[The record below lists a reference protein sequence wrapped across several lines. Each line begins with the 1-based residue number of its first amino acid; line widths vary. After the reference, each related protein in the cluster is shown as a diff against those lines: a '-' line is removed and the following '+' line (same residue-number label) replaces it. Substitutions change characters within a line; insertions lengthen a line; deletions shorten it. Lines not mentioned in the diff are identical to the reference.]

1 VNEIL
6 GEQQSLIKTTGL
18 TKTFLASKR
27 GLLESLSRKPA
38 SYVRAVD
45 RVQLEIGKQE
55 ILALVGESGSGKTT
69 LGLLLCTLE
78 NPTLGE
84 IYFNGEKVQKSDLKK
99 VRRKIQM
106 VFQNPTESL
115 DPRMNVR
122 SIIMEGLQKFE
133 GDKEKKQ
140 MQFEDS
146 MKAVGLDP
154 AEFATRRPRD
164 LSGGQKQRVA
174 IARAIAS
181 NPEFIVLDEP
191 TSALDAS
198 IQAQVLNLLVGLHD
212 KYGFTYLLITHNI
225 AVARFISDRVAVM
238 YAGRLVELAST
249 DEIMTAPKHPYTQA
263 LLKSVPTL
271 ETKELQPPSGETP
284 SMLNPPPGCRYHPRC
299 PFAMEICKTTDPELS
314 RVGNALVACWLYPAP
329 PVIKTSAIDEK

>member
-1 VNEIL
+1 MKEP
-6 GEQQSLIKTTGL
+6 LIKTTSL
-18 TKTFLASKR
+18 SKSFLASKR
-27 GLLESLSRKPA
+27 GILESISRKQA
-38 SYVRAVD
+38 LYVRAVD
-45 RVQLEIGKQE
+45 HVGLEIGKNE
-55 ILALVGESGSGKTT
+55 VLALVGESGSGKTT

-78 NPTLGE
+78 TPTEGE
-84 IYFNGEKVQKSDLKK
+84 IFFNEEKLDKANAKK
-99 VRRKIQM
+99 LRRKIQM

-115 DPRMNVR
+115 NPRMNVR
-122 SIIMEGLQKFE
+122 SIVMEGLQKF
-133 GDKEKKQ
+133 GLNKEQKQ
-140 MQFEDS
+140 RQFEDS
-146 MKAVGLDP
+146 LKAVGLDP
-154 AEFATRRPRD
+154 VEFSARRPRD

-238 YAGRLVELAST
+238 YAGKLVELGAT
-249 DEIMTAPKHPYTQA
+249 DDIMNSPKHPYTQA

-271 ETKELQPPSGETP
+271 VSKELQPPTGETP
-284 SMLNPPPGCRYHPRC
+284 SLLNPPSGCRYHPRC
-299 PFAMEICKTTDPELS
+299 PYVMDVCRTNDPALTPLES
-314 RVGNALVACWLYPAP
+314 REVACWLYPTKPAP
-329 PVIKTSAIDEK
+329 SS

>member
-1 VNEIL
+1 M
-6 GEQQSLIKTTGL
+6 
-18 TKTFLASKR
+18 
-27 GLLESLSRKPA
+27 SRKQA
-38 SYVRAVD
+38 LYVRAVD
-45 RVQLEIGKQE
+45 HVRLEIAKQE

-78 NPTLGE
+78 VPTDGE
-84 IYFNGEKVQKSDLKK
+84 IFFNEEKVEKSNVKK
-99 VRRKIQM
+99 VRQKIQM

-115 DPRMNVR
+115 NPRMTVR
-122 SIIMEGLQKFE
+122 SIVMEGLQRF
-133 GDKEKKQ
+133 GLNKEQKQ
-140 MQFEDS
+140 QHFEDS
-146 MKAVGLDP
+146 LRAVGLDP
-154 AEFATRRPRD
+154 VEFASRRPRD

-238 YAGRLVELAST
+238 YAGRLVELGAT
-249 DEIMTAPKHPYTQA
+249 DDIMSSPKHPYTQA
-263 LLKSVPTL
+263 LLRSVPNL
-271 ETKELQPPSGETP
+271 VSKELQPPTGETP
-284 SMLNPPPGCRYHPRC
+284 SLLRPPSGCRYHPRC
-299 PFAMEICKTTDPELS
+299 PYVMEICKTNDPELS
-314 RVGNALVACWLYPAP
+314 TVENRFVACWLYPLKAKP
-329 PVIKTSAIDEK
+329 LME

>member
-1 VNEIL
+1 LSEP
-6 GEQQSLIKTTGL
+6 LIKTNDL
-18 TKTFLASKR
+18 TKSFLASKR
-27 GLLESLSRKPA
+27 GILENLSRKQA
-38 SYVRAVD
+38 LYVRAVD
-45 RVQLEIGKQE
+45 HIGLEIAKNE
-55 ILALVGESGSGKTT
+55 VLALVGESGSGKTT

-78 NPTLGE
+78 TPTEGE
-84 IYFNGEKVQKSDLKK
+84 IFFNEEKLDRSNAKK
-99 VRRKIQM
+99 IRRKIQM

-115 DPRMNVR
+115 NPRMAVR
-122 SIIMEGLQKFE
+122 SIVMEGLQKF
-133 GDKEKKQ
+133 GLNKEQKER
-140 MQFEDS
+140 QFEDS

-154 AEFATRRPRD
+154 VEFAARRPRD

-238 YAGRLVELAST
+238 YAGKLVELGAT
-249 DEIMTAPKHPYTQA
+249 DDIMNSPKHPYTQA

-271 ETKELQPPSGETP
+271 VTKELQPPTGETP
-284 SMLNPPPGCRYHPRC
+284 SLLNPPSGCRYHPRC
-299 PFAMEICKTTDPELS
+299 PYVMDVCRTTDP
-314 RVGNALVACWLYPAP
+314 ALTAIEGREVACWLYPLKPA
-329 PVIKTSAIDEK
+329 SLS

>member
-1 VNEIL
+1 LNEP
-6 GEQQSLIKTTGL
+6 LIKTQDL
-18 TKTFLASKR
+18 SKSFLASKR
-27 GLLESLSRKPA
+27 GILESLSRKTA
-38 SYVRAVD
+38 LYVGAVD
-45 RVQLEIGKQE
+45 HVDLEIGKNE
-55 ILALVGESGSGKTT
+55 VLALVGESGSGKTT

-78 NPTLGE
+78 TPSGGE
-84 IYFNGEKVQKSDLKK
+84 IFFNEEKLEKSNAK
-99 VRRKIQM
+99 RIRQKIQM

-115 DPRMNVR
+115 NPRMSVR
-122 SIIMEGLQKFE
+122 SIVMEGLQKF
-133 GDKEKKQ
+133 GLSKEQKQ
-140 MQFEDS
+140 QQFEDS
-146 MKAVGLDP
+146 LKAVGLDS
-154 AEFATRRPRD
+154 AEFASRRPRD

-238 YAGRLVELAST
+238 YAGRLVELGAT
-249 DEIMTAPKHPYTQA
+249 DDIMNSPKHPYTQA

-271 ETKELQPPSGETP
+271 VSKELQPPTGETP
-284 SMLNPPPGCRYHPRC
+284 SLLKPPPGCRYHPRC
-299 PFAMEICKTTDPELS
+299 PYVMDVCRTNDPQLTPLEG
-314 RVGNALVACWLYPAP
+314 REVACWLYPTKPAP
-329 PVIKTSAIDEK
+329 SS

>member
-1 VNEIL
+1 LKE
-6 GEQQSLIKTTGL
+6 SLIKTKGL
-18 TKTFLASKR
+18 SKSFLASKR
-27 GLLESLSRKPA
+27 GILESLSRKPSA
-38 SYVRAVD
+38 YVGAVD
-45 RVQLEIGKQE
+45 HVELEIAKNE
-55 ILALVGESGSGKTT
+55 VLALVGESGSGKTT

-78 NPTLGE
+78 TPTKGE
-84 IYFNGEKVQKSDLKK
+84 IFFNDEKLEKSNAKK
-99 VRRKIQM
+99 IRQKIQM

-115 DPRMNVR
+115 NPRMNVR
-122 SIIMEGLQKFE
+122 SIVMEGLQKF
-133 GDKEKKQ
+133 GLDKAQKQ
-140 MQFEDS
+140 RQFEDS
-146 MKAVGLDP
+146 LKAVGLDP
-154 AEFATRRPRD
+154 EEFATRRPRD

-238 YAGRLVELAST
+238 YAGRLVELGST
-249 DEIMTAPKHPYTQA
+249 DDIMTSPKHPYTQA

-271 ETKELQPPSGETP
+271 VTKDLQPPTGETP
-284 SMLNPPPGCRYHPRC
+284 SLLNPPSGCRYHPRC
-299 PFAMEICKTTDPELS
+299 PYVMEVCRTTDPELS
-314 RVGNALVACWLYPAP
+314 PVENREVACWLYPTKSKP
-329 PVIKTSAIDEK
+329 